1 MPSSRLERVE
11 ESATIKIANAAN
23 KMKSEG
29 IDIISFSLG
38 EPDFNTPDHICKA
51 AADAMYRG
59 ETHYAPSTGIP
70 ELREAIANKLQ
81 TENELEVTADDVL
94 VTPGAKQAIFEIMM
108 SVLDDND
115 EAILSDPS
123 WVSYSPCI
131 KFAGANPVWAPT
143 DPENGFM
150 PYGIE
155 ELITNKTKLI
165 VVNSPCNPTG
175 GVFDKEMLKTIA
187 DLAID
192 HDLLVLS
199 DEIYEKIIYD
209 KKHISMGSLDGMHER
224 TITVNGFSKAY
235 AMTGW
240 RLGYVTAIPELMKGF
255 KKIHSHSVSSATTF
269 AQFGGVAALEGPQ
282 EPVNDMIKVFKA
294 RRNLLIDGL
303 NAIGIKCKRP
313 DGAFYAF
320 ANVSEFGNGDTV
332 AEKLLQD
339 AHVAV
344 TPGSAFG
351 VSGKDFVRIS
361 YATSQE
367 RIKQALQRIEET
379 LL

>member
-81 TENELEVTADDVL
+81 TENKLEVTSDDVL

-131 KFAGANPVWAPT
+131 KLAGANPVWAPT

-175 GVFDKEMLKTIA
+175 GVFDKEKLKTIA

-199 DEIYEKIIYD
+199 DEIYEKIIYE

-224 TITVNGFSKAY
+224 TITVNGFSKA
-235 AMTGW
+235 
-240 RLGYVTAIPELMKGF
+240 
-255 KKIHSHSVSSATTF
+255 
-269 AQFGGVAALEGPQ
+269 
-282 EPVNDMIKVFKA
+282 
-294 RRNLLIDGL
+294 
-303 NAIGIKCKRP
+303 
-313 DGAFYAF
+313 
-320 ANVSEFGNGDTV
+320 
-332 AEKLLQD
+332 
-339 AHVAV
+339 
-344 TPGSAFG
+344 
-351 VSGKDFVRIS
+351 
-361 YATSQE
+361 
-367 RIKQALQRIEET
+367 
-379 LL
+379 